1 MNQLIFLE
9 NRFARIFRIALV
21 FILLFSSLQFYNQ
34 NSASEDINEPITT
47 YFYNQA
53 INSTLDCLST
63 KTNIRL
69 LPESFTQ
76 HFYSYDYCVSKL
88 AHHPKIFT
96 IVSET
101 FSEMKIRN
109 STFLISHSTTST

>member
-1 MNQLIFLE
+1 MNRLIFLE
-9 NRFARIFRIALV
+9 NKFSRIFRIALV

-34 NSASEDINEPITT
+34 NTVNENINEPIST

-53 INSTLDCLST
+53 INSSVDCLNT
-63 KTNIRL
+63 KTNNRL
-69 LPESFTQ
+69 LPESFAQ

-88 AHHPKIFT
+88 ANHPKVFT

-101 FSEMKIRN
+101 YSEMKIRN